1 MKESKIELTRRLFT
15 EYGLVEEDVFS
26 RQLGGRKIVT
36 ITRTGIDKI
45 QAKAG
50 ITITYRVEYL
60 DLADSMAAIRA
71 TGTREGF
78 PPVETFGT
86 ATPKNNTNAHVL
98 EMAEKRA
105 RARAVLILA
114 GFYAQGIFGEGE
126 NIQEDGE

>member
-1 MKESKIELTRRLFT
+1 MKESKIEQTRRLFT

-50 ITITYRVEYL
+50 ITIRYQVEAL
-60 DLADSMAAIRA
+60 DLPGKIAAVRA
-71 TGTREGF
+71 YASREGF
-78 PPVETFGT
+78 PTVETFGT
-86 ATPKNNTNAHVL
+86 ATPHNNTNSHVL

-105 RARAVLILA
+105 RARAVLMLA
-114 GFYAQGIFGEGE
+114 GFYAHGIFGEGE

>member
-1 MKESKIELTRRLFT
+1 MKESKIEQTRRLFT

-50 ITITYRVEYL
+50 ITIRYQVEAL
-60 DLADSMAAIRA
+60 DLPAKIAAVRA
-71 TGTREGF
+71 YASREGL

-86 ATPKNNTNAHVL
+86 ATPANNTNAHVL

-105 RARAVLILA
+105 RARAVLMLA

-126 NIQEDGE
+126 NIHEDGE

>member
-1 MKESKIELTRRLFT
+1 MKESKIEQTRRLFS

-45 QAKAG
+45 QAKAS
-50 ITITYRVEYL
+50 IYISYHVEAL
-60 DLADSMAAIRA
+60 DLKENIAAVRA
-71 TGTREGF
+71 VGF
-78 PPVETFGT
+78 LGDRKVETFGT

-105 RARAVLILA
+105 RARAVLMLA

-126 NIQEDGE
+126 NIQDDGE

>member
-86 ATPKNNTNAHVL
+86 ATPKNNSNAHVL

-105 RARAVLILA
+105 RARAVLMLA

-126 NIQEDGE
+126 NIQDDGE

>member
-1 MKESKIELTRRLFT
+1 MKESKIEQTRRLFN
-15 EYGLVEEDVFS
+15 EYGLVEEDVFKQQ
-26 RQLGGRKIVT
+26 RGGRSIVT

-60 DLADSMAAIRA
+60 DLADGMAAIRA

-105 RARAVLILA
+105 RARAVLMLA